1 MDGRRSVPVCICAFV
16 LAGLAQVAHAQTA
29 RFMQDP
35 GAQFATPSQPVV
47 VAQPPLVIGPDGQP
61 AGPAEA
67 EPVTPPVAAQPAAP
81 LPAPDEPMLDVVE
94 FRKIPLSEAARI
106 LSDQSGL
113 KIVPSSEAGDTV
125 VSLFLMIVRLRS
137 VVCELTLAIW
147 FFFR

>member
-16 LAGLAQVAHAQTA
+16 LVGLAQVVHAQTA

-35 GAQFATPSQPVV
+35 GTPIETPSQPVV

-61 AGPAEA
+61 AQAEA
-67 EPVTPPVAAQPAAP
+67 SEPVTAPAATQPAAP
-81 LPAPDEPMLDVVE
+81 LPEPDEPMLDVVE

-113 KIVPSSEAGDTV
+113 KIVPSSEAGATV
-125 VSLFLMIVRLRS
+125 VSL
-137 VVCELTLAIW
+137 
-147 FFFR
+147 